1 MPFPNREGTPVGFDL
16 NFANSANLNFAVDS
30 VFTNNRATSSG
41 MVANE
46 FLLLD
51 GEPFLLLDGTNFLL
65 LGT

>member
-1 MPFPNREGTPVGFDL
+1 MLPRNDQPYKSGF
-16 NFANSANLNFAVDS
+16 NFSVDS
-30 VFTNNRATSSG
+30 VFNNVQIIKADTIPILP
-41 MVANE
+41 NE

>member
-1 MPFPNREGTPVGFDL
+1 MRSHNDQPFTD
-16 NFANSANLNFAVDS
+16 NFNFGVDS
-30 VFTNNRATSSG
+30 VFNNIQVVRAD
-41 MVANE
+41 VIPILPNE